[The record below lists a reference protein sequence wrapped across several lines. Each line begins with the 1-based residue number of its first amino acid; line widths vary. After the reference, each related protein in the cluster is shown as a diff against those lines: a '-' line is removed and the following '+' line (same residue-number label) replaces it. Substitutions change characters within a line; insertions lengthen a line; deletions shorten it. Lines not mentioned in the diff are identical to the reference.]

1 MNDMSRRGPSLERQ
15 IKPLADDPIR
25 PRAVRSGPFGV
36 LDIGSTKIACLIGRA
51 ESDGRLRALG
61 FGWQKGRGVKSG
73 GIVDLDDAERA
84 IRAAVGQA
92 EDMAD
97 MRLKHVVVN
106 LSCGQPESR
115 LFNVQW
121 PVDGRAVTAEDV
133 KKVVREARNRAA
145 SGGRETIHSLPLNFS
160 TDETPGVT
168 DPRGLFCETLTAQLH
183 VVDAGN
189 TALRTLAACLSRC
202 ELDISALVS
211 APMASGLATLVGD
224 ERELGATVIDMG
236 GGTTTLAVFAEG
248 QLLHTAQLPFG
259 GMHVTNDIA
268 RMLSTSVAHAE
279 RLKALY
285 GNVQGS
291 PDDERELLPV
301 PQVGEDEHQIA
312 KIPRSLLIS
321 VIRPRVEEIF
331 EMVKDRL
338 ETSGLGRAGGNRVV
352 LTGGA
357 SQLGGVRELA
367 AQMLERHVRLGKPN
381 AMTGLPDSATA
392 PNFATLA
399 GLLHFATGDGQT
411 MHDIDFET
419 ERTTGCFGRFVN
431 FLKNRL

>member
-1 MNDMSRRGPSLERQ
+1 MNDLSRRPPADRPF
-15 IKPLADDPIR
+15 KPLADER
-25 PRAVRSGPFGV
+25 TLPRAIRSGPFGV

-61 FGWQKGRGVKSG
+61 FGWQKARGIKSG
-73 GIVDLDDAERA
+73 GIVDLEDAERA
-84 IRAAVGQA
+84 IRACVGAA

-97 MRLKHVVVN
+97 TRLKSVFVN

-121 PVDGRAVTAEDV
+121 PVDGRAVNADDV
-133 KKVVREARNRAA
+133 KRVVREARGRAA
-145 SGGRETIHSLPLNFS
+145 AEGRETIHALPLGFAA
-160 TDETPGVT
+160 DDTPGVI
-168 DPRGLFCETLTAQLH
+168 DPRGLFCQTLTAQLH
-183 VVDAGN
+183 VVDAAN
-189 TALRTLAACLSRC
+189 TALRTVVACLARC
-202 ELDISALVS
+202 ELDVAALVS
-211 APMASGLATLVGD
+211 APLASGLAALVGD

-236 GGTTTLAVFAEG
+236 GGTTSCAVFAEG
-248 QLLHTAQLPFG
+248 QVLHTAQLPLG
-259 GMHVTNDIA
+259 GIHVTNDIA

-321 VIRPRVEEIF
+321 VIRPRVEEIL
-331 EMVKDRL
+331 ELVRDRL
-338 ETSGLGRAGGNRVV
+338 DTAGLGRAGGNRVV

-367 AQMLERHVRLGKPN
+367 AQMLDRNVRLGKPN
-381 AMTGLPDSATA
+381 GMIGLPDSATA
-392 PNFATLA
+392 PNFSTLV
-399 GLLHFATGDGQT
+399 GLLAFATGDGQT
-411 MHDIDFET
+411 MHDIDFEA
-419 ERTTGCFGRFVN
+419 ERTSGTFGRLVN

>member
-1 MNDMSRRGPSLERQ
+1 MNDMSRRGPSVERQ
-15 IKPLADDPIR
+15 IKPLADEPVR

-73 GIVDLDDAERA
+73 GIVDLDGAERA

-121 PVDGRAVTAEDV
+121 PVDGRAVTADDV

-145 SGGRETIHSLPLNFS
+145 AGGRETIHSLPLSFS
-160 TDETPGVT
+160 ADETPGVT

-236 GGTTTLAVFAEG
+236 GGTTTMAVFAEG

-357 SQLGGVRELA
+357 SQLGGVREMA

-419 ERTTGCFGRFVN
+419 ERTAGGFGRFVN